1 MRHGID
7 SFMIK
12 IVEITENQSQKNV
25 SNDQR
30 EMSSEISG
38 GTWSMN

>member
-25 SNDQR
+25 SNDQ
-30 EMSSEISG
+30 IL
-38 GTWSMN
+38 